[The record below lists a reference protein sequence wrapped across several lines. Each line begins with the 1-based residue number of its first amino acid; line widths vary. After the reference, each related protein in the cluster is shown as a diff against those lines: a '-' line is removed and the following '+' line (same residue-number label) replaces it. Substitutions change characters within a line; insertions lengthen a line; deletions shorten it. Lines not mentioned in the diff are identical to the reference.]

1 MTGSDD
7 RKHGTPTSAL
17 AALLKRAEELGGGAA
32 PVDRWDPPDCGP
44 IPMEILADGSWHYN
58 GSKID
63 RERLVRLFAS
73 ILRREGDGS
82 YVLVTPV
89 EKVTIA
95 VADVP
100 FLAVEI
106 VPEGEGEARVITART
121 NVGDVI
127 AIGPDHPLRFET
139 EVGTMG
145 LKPYVRVRGGLDARL
160 TRAAAM
166 ELVELA
172 SLEMVDGVERFGIW
186 SDGAHFVFDP
196 SQTAS
201 AGDSPA
207 SPVP

>member
-7 RKHGTPTSAL
+7 RKHGAPTSAL

-44 IPMEILADGSWHYN
+44 IPMEIQADGSWHYN

-106 VPEGEGEARVITART
+106 AVEGEGETRVITART

-139 EVGTMG
+139 EVGTEG

-166 ELVELA
+166 ELVDLA
-172 SLEMVDGVERFGIW
+172 RVETVDGVERFGIW
-186 SDGAHFVFDP
+186 SAGAHFVFDP
-196 SQTAS
+196 LKDFAADNDPATTA
-201 AGDSPA
+201 P
-207 SPVP
+207 